1 MELLEQLTL
10 VVLPFKQVVTL
21 LVTEPVEVVLLVE
34 IDQERITGLVVLV
47 QMVM

>member
-1 MELLEQLTL
+1 
-10 VVLPFKQVVTL
+10 VVTL